1 MLTNLGYTPLAVDEI
16 NLLKQAIAQTLATEA
31 KEITDIFTNDDLA
44 KLTLMIPH
52 LEEVATHFTDVLRN
66 KDLIYPYVG
75 LAGFYCRQGR
85 YGIAEYWSK
94 KGLDLA
100 KRLPADH
107 PDLAK
112 GCNELGTAYYYQ
124 GNYTK
129 AEPLFKKAIAIA
141 EKSLPPDHPDLATHL
156 SNLANLYNSQGN
168 YSEAEPL
175 FKRAIAIAEKSL
187 PPDHPDLATDLNNLA
202 NLYTNQGNYTEAE
215 LLYLRVL
222 EIRVQKLGTEHPETQ
237 FSWECLMIVWGVMIN
252 EIGRTKLEELNEY
265 PFGAVFL
272 GKIGIQTE
280 N

>member
-1 MLTNLGYTPLAVDEI
+1 M
-16 NLLKQAIAQTLATEA
+16 
-31 KEITDIFTNDDLA
+31 F
-44 KLTLMIPH
+44 
-52 LEEVATHFTDVLRN
+52 
-66 KDLIYPYVG
+66 
-75 LAGFYCRQGR
+75 
-85 YGIAEYWSK
+85 
-94 KGLDLA
+94 
-100 KRLPADH
+100 KR
-107 PDLAK
+107 
-112 GCNELGTAYYYQ
+112 
-124 GNYTK
+124 
-129 AEPLFKKAIAIA
+129 AIAID
-141 EKSLPPDHPDLATHL
+141 EKSLPPDHPALASHL

-187 PPDHPDLATDLNNLA
+187 PPDHPNLA
-202 NLYTNQGNYTEAE
+202 RDLGNLALLYYNQGNYTEAE